1 MVRLFYCWSRDKIS
15 NILSLRPRII
25 AVHKTLFRSNNS
37 GNLWFLPYP
46 WCIARHK
53 KRGCVSTGEGGD
65 SGRQFEELLL
75 DRDIGVEK
83 DR

>member
-1 MVRLFYCWSRDKIS
+1 MVST
-15 NILSLRPRII
+15 LS
-25 AVHKTLFRSNNS
+25 VVYSS
-37 GNLWFLPYP
+37 SQE
-46 WCIARHK
+46 
-53 KRGCVSTGEGGD
+53 RGCVSTGEGGD